1 MLAECPK
8 IIHRHKDEIVMKKI
22 LKDNKWFCIMLVAY
36 SIYYLY
42 RMFAMTPWYDELFT
56 YLSFIDKGAWY
67 SATHWPLPNNHVF
80 FSMLASFFKI
90 GGVYVGLRGVSWI
103 AAVGTLIFLYA
114 FFKRVFGLKIALAGV
129 ACYTVLLASNKL
141 AVQGRGYSLA
151 TFFLA
156 LAIFSAY
163 MIISNNAKK
172 RYYVCFSI
180 ALYLGLY
187 TLMSS
192 VYWVVP
198 VCICSGIILLL
209 LRKIK
214 ELLKL
219 ISASIMA
226 AGMTLVS
233 YSVLWISMG
242 AQQISADPNTEHYQA
257 KLWDI
262 IIEYPRT
269 CWMLGFEYMLNDGNL
284 QSIGDRGV
292 FLHDFKYF
300 ARDILRT
307 FFYAS
312 SLNVWYIFLIVICAL
327 LIAFVVALI
336 WKLRKKNSEKVMQLY
351 PMTLCSITFL
361 VMFVI
366 LYVQCVYPF
375 ERVFSFLGIWLA
387 TMFAVMLYGIRAV
400 LNKIPAYEKIRPYML
415 GVNIVLFVG
424 SILCLMISPEHNKPY
439 DNLDHYAYD
448 AIQHVD
454 WENYD
459 TFAAIDAYSH
469 QQVRYHC
476 VFKEKYELEESL
488 TEPEII
494 IMKTDLSNQ
503 QWSNMMNAEQIAA
516 WELENRTIIY
526 ENEYYI
532 VYR

>member
-1 MLAECPK
+1 
-8 IIHRHKDEIVMKKI
+8 MKKI
-22 LKDNKWFCIMLVAY
+22 LKDNKWFCLMLVVY

-42 RMFAMTPWYDELFT
+42 RMFAITPWYDELFT
-56 YLSFIDKGAWY
+56 YLTFIDKGAWY

-80 FSMLASFFKI
+80 FSVIASFFKF

-103 AAVGTLIFLYA
+103 AAIGTLVFLYA
-114 FFKRVFGLKIALAGV
+114 FLKRSLGLKIALAGV
-129 ACYTVLLASNKL
+129 AWYTVLLATNKL

-180 ALYLGLY
+180 SLYLGLY

-192 VYWVVP
+192 VYWVLP
-198 VCICSGIILLL
+198 VCICSGIILIL

-214 ELLKL
+214 ECLKL
-219 ISASIMA
+219 IVASITS
-226 AGMTLVS
+226 AGMTFAS

-242 AQQISADPNTEHYQA
+242 ARQISSDPNTEYYQA

-262 IIEYPRT
+262 ILKHPKT
-269 CWMLGFEYMLNDGNL
+269 CLTLGFEYMMNDSNL
-284 QSIGDRGV
+284 KSIGDNGV

-300 ARDILRT
+300 ARDTLRT
-307 FFYAS
+307 FFYS
-312 SLNVWYIFLIVICAL
+312 SSINLWWIFLAIICLLLVIFA
-327 LIAFVVALI
+327 VAVAWNI
-336 WKLRKKNSEKVMQLY
+336 KKKTMERATYLY
-351 PMTLCSITFL
+351 AMTLSSVSFF

-366 LYVQCVYPF
+366 LLVQCVYPPG
-375 ERVFSFLGIWLA
+375 RVFSFLGIWLA
-387 TMFAVMLYGIRAV
+387 IMFAVMLYGIRAV
-400 LNKIPAYEKIRPYML
+400 LNKIPAYEKVRPYMF

-424 SILCLMISPEHNKPY
+424 SILCLVISPEHNKPY

-476 VFKEKYELEESL
+476 IFKEKYEIQGSL
-488 TEPEII
+488 TEPDII
-494 IMKTDLSNQ
+494 IMKHDLSIQ

-516 WELENRTIIY
+516 WGLEDRTIIY